1 VARDRPDYLNLA
13 RAVDINVSFHCCFL
27 IPLRKTYC
35 PLGQAIILDPQ
46 PTIASGWDGDR
57 PLRLTFGDLFS
68 QVIQG
73 GDKDLEKKPALVN
86 WERV

>member
-1 VARDRPDYLNLA
+1 LLFFNSLKKNL
-13 RAVDINVSFHCCFL
+13 L
-27 IPLRKTYC
+27 

-57 PLRLTFGDLFS
+57 SLRLTFGNLFS

>member
-1 VARDRPDYLNLA
+1 VARDRPDYLNPA

-57 PLRLTFGDLFS
+57 PLRLTFGNLFS